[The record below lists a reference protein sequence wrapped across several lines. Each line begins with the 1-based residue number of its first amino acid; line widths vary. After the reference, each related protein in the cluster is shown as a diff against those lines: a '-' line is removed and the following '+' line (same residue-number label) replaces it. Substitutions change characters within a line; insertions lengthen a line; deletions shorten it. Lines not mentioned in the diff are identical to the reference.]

1 VPSEGGRS
9 NLIKTSFSTEYIN
22 LVAYKQALNPIAEKL
37 REKTNVHTSHLFT
50 MPTTFI
56 TKQEVLNHPNPKF
69 DYLLK
74 LYEYDVYPTLDIP
87 EEFDIEA
94 NPQQVLDY
102 PETKDALED
111 FITALLSKGWLVQQ
125 QYELKKEVRY
135 SVFEKQLIKDW
146 KRSLGC
152 LQRFRNL
159 YDWDNEYAV
168 LPLLNFATNKPLL
181 IDTKDEEEA
190 SSFCEDRNKIMDYI
204 DNLNWSPI
212 VKSSEVYVQHAR
224 VFVICKNLRVKEGS

>member
-1 VPSEGGRS
+1 
-9 NLIKTSFSTEYIN
+9 
-22 LVAYKQALNPIAEKL
+22 
-37 REKTNVHTSHLFT
+37 
-50 MPTTFI
+50 M
-56 TKQEVLNHPNPKF
+56 
-69 DYLLK
+69 
-74 LYEYDVYPTLDIP
+74 
-87 EEFDIEA
+87 
-94 NPQQVLDY
+94 
-102 PETKDALED
+102 ED

-224 VFVICKNLRVKEGS
+224 VFVICKNLRVKYPPRYVRQRVKNPL